1 MSALVHNLAI
11 PSSTRHLKKVRQ
23 FVLGH
28 LANAGVQDAVVSE
41 IKQAVDEACANVIEH
56 AYRNDPEHEL
66 DLMLRIDDRQI
77 TIRIRDSGIPF
88 DERSYKEPDVRALT
102 KRGKAGGLGVH
113 IMRRLMDDVQYRIKG
128 DTNEIRLTKLRQGV
142 LDGD

>member
-1 MSALVHNLAI
+1 MAALVHNLAI

-28 LANAGVQDAVVSE
+28 LVNAGVKDAVVSE

-56 AYRNDPEHEL
+56 AYRNDPGHEL
-66 DLMLRIDDRQI
+66 DLMLRIDARKI
-77 TIRIRDSGIPF
+77 TVRIRDSGIPF
-88 DERSYKEPDVRALT
+88 DERSYREPDVRALT
-102 KRGKAGGLGVH
+102 KRRRSGGLGVH
-113 IMRRLMDDVQYRIKG
+113 IMRRLMDDVQYQSTG
-128 DTNEIRLTKLRQGV
+128 NTNEIRLTKLRPND